1 MTTHNTDPAAV
12 YADVMDDIV
21 GQMKSEAIR
30 LAVQLQLPD
39 QLKDGPKSVAD
50 LAQAT
55 GTHTKALYRLLY
67 ALANCGYFEEVEP
80 YVFAQTERSYVLRSD
95 IPRSLRGF
103 ALIHGDKWQLQPWRG
118 AMQTIQTGKPAFPEM
133 FGKDLWRYFAEDD
146 PEAGERFNQAMSS
159 MSRQFNQAIAH
170 AYDFSFAG
178 TMIDVGGGQG
188 SLLETILQT
197 YPTVNGILFDRAS
210 VIETVQQHSFA
221 DKFGDRV
228 KLISGNFFEAV
239 PPGGDIYFLKQIIQ
253 DWEDPECIQILSH
266 CREAMNKGG
275 RVLVAEE
282 IVVPGKKIPP
292 MAALI
297 DLQLQF
303 IISGGKRSEAEH
315 RALFESSGL
324 RLKQVWPTQSSYS
337 ILEAVPF

>member
-1 MTTHNTDPAAV
+1 MLLKRRYLMTTHNTDPAAV

-80 YVFAQTERSYVLRSD
+80 YVFAQTERSHVLRSD

-146 PEAGERFNQAMSS
+146 PEAGELFNQ
-159 MSRQFNQAIAH
+159 
-170 AYDFSFAG
+170 
-178 TMIDVGGGQG
+178 
-188 SLLETILQT
+188 
-197 YPTVNGILFDRAS
+197 AS

-337 ILEAVPF
+337 ILEAVP